1 MLVGCNSRFGRVGG
15 AGQGAE
21 SAASGGDAGED
32 RQKETSQPSVRAQR
46 PEKREGAGNGDKE
59 HHWRCELRQGLG
71 ESRGRALQG
80 PGTGAETWGCPEQWE
95 ALPWGSA
102 GLSGVRKSFCV

>member
-21 SAASGGDAGED
+21 SAARGEMQGKIGKRRHPSPLSVHRNPRRGREPGMETKSITGGVSYG
-32 RQKETSQPSVRAQR
+32 K
-46 PEKREGAGNGDKE
+46 GWG
-59 HHWRCELRQGLG
+59 
-71 ESRGRALQG
+71 SRGRALQG